1 MGLASL
7 SATANTVWRIMLFST
22 PAGSW
27 MAVASVSLGSSG
39 NSSAGMPMREN
50 LL

>member
-7 SATANTVWRIMLFST
+7 SATANTVWRIMLLST
-22 PAGSW
+22 PEGSRRQ
-27 MAVASVSLGSSG
+27 VESESLGSSG
-39 NSSAGMPMREN
+39 NSWAGMPMMEN